1 MEKHLICLDL
11 DGTLLTDD
19 KVISPY
25 TKEVLLELK
34 KQGHEL
40 IISTGRPYRASEL
53 YYREL
58 GMDTPIVNFN
68 GAFVHHPQDFNF
80 EVLHTPLDLEVAV
93 AIAERVPELKIQN
106 IIAEIKDTVFLHYH
120 DAVLF
125 DAFSMGDP
133 TVKVGALTQTMDAGP
148 TTILIQAEEQEMP
161 KIRESLDHLFAEA
174 IEHRRWGAPYP
185 VLEIVRKGISKA
197 VGVEHVREYL
207 NIKRE
212 HTIAFGDEDNDTEML
227 KYVQHGVAM
236 GNAIDEIKTTADHVT
251 DSNNKDGIGKFLN
264 DYFKINL

>member
-93 AIAERVPELKIQN
+93 DIAERVPELKIQN